1 MNTLLIIGAGPGI
14 SQSTATRFAQEG
26 FRILLAGRDKS
37 SVNDFIDALRKDKK
51 EVEYYQVDA
60 TDVSQV
66 NQLID
71 QVESKY
77 GQIDVLHF
85 NAANLRNQTIEQ
97 QSADSFAADLNVNVA
112 GALVSIKKAFEY
124 MKPRQVG
131 TILLTGGGFALQP
144 HPEYLSLSI
153 GKAGI
158 RAISQG
164 LFEAF
169 KAENIHIASVTVATF
184 VTPESEEAE
193 GVADSFWKLYQQPK
207 ESWTYELVYPAN

>member
-1 MNTLLIIGAGPGI
+1 MKTILIIGAGPGI
-14 SQSTATRFAQEG
+14 SQSTASRFARED
-26 FRILLAGRDKS
+26 FRIILAGRHENK
-37 SVNDFIDALRKDKK
+37 VADFIASLKEDGK
-51 EVEYYQVDA
+51 EVEYFEVDA

-66 NQLID
+66 NHLID

-77 GQIDVLHF
+77 GQIDVLHY

-112 GALVSIKKAFEY
+112 GALVSVKKAFEH
-124 MKPRQVG
+124 MKSRKEG

-144 HPEYLSLSI
+144 HPEFLSLSV

-164 LFEAF
+164 LFEPF
-169 KAENIHIASVTVATF
+169 KSENVHIASVTVATF
-184 VTPESEEAE
+184 VDPGSDEAE
-193 GVADSFWKLYQQPK
+193 GVAESFWKLYQQPK
-207 ESWTYELVYPAN
+207 DGWTDEVVYPS